1 MFGRV
6 VDDDPAV
13 GSLIVVARVVLDG
26 RPEQSLALRR
36 RPYASVDLVRDV
48 RLGSEPLD
56 DRRRVQRA

>member
-26 RPEQSLALRR
+26 RPEQSLTLRR
-36 RPYASVDLVRDV
+36 RPDASVDLMRDV
-48 RLGSEPLD
+48 RLGREPLD
-56 DRRRVQRA
+56 DRRCVQRA